1 MRRIFD
7 HNVCFATYWTIYLY
21 FSDFKSVPPSLLRVK
36 LWYDDSFLDHGEIKS
51 HDNALQYIKD
61 TMALVYPSTCLS
73 SLGTRLELEV
83 SIISVLVNC
92 LLFIKNI
99 FFGFWIIS
107 VSCRNFE
114 FCHIMRKPIHFAV
127 GRYST
132 FAWVFHLGRAWPT
145 NCKI

>member
-1 MRRIFD
+1 MYIVNLPNLLCTLVFLWW
-7 HNVCFATYWTIYLY
+7 NYEKNLWPQCKFCNLLNNLSY

-36 LWYDDSFLDHGEIKS
+36 LWYDNSFLDHGEIGT

-83 SIISVLVNC
+83 GIISDLVNC

-99 FFGFWIIS
+99 
-107 VSCRNFE
+107 CRSSFPQRI
-114 FCHIMRKPIHFAV
+114 FSSSTSIGYCIHFDAF
-127 GRYST
+127 Y
-132 FAWVFHLGRAWPT
+132 
-145 NCKI
+145 KIY

>member
-1 MRRIFD
+1 M
-7 HNVCFATYWTIYLY
+7 
-21 FSDFKSVPPSLLRVK
+21 RVK

-92 LLFIKNI
+92 LFFIKNI
-99 FFGFWIIS
+99 FWFLNFNLLIRILPGLGFWYSSMYI
-107 VSCRNFE
+107 
-114 FCHIMRKPIHFAV
+114 
-127 GRYST
+127 GR
-132 FAWVFHLGRAWPT
+132 F
-145 NCKI
+145 